1 MSHMSESSKSS
12 KSHKSKSRKSK
23 SRKTSSKSI
32 PSSMTMPTITIPS
45 MTMPTFTIPSMTMP
59 SKNQC
64 GLAAFRTVVALIFL
78 LVNFALAFIV
88 RFAVYHPLWAC
99 FISAMVIIFTVPGY
113 ENARY
118 DVIFVAKIA
127 VLLACTVVLFVT
139 FVLWKLV
146 NHFHP
151 LPPITF
157 SLKSV
162 LPYLCP
168 DSSPRPFP
176 PPPRSDDDQELGAAT
191 ERV

>member
-1 MSHMSESSKSS
+1 MSHMSESTKSSKSHKS

-23 SRKTSSKSI
+23 SRKTSSN
-32 PSSMTMPTITIPS
+32 MTMPTITIPS

-99 FISAMVIIFTVPGY
+99 FISY

-118 DVIFVAKIA
+118 DVIFVAKLA
-127 VLLACTVVLFVT
+127 ALLACIVVLFVA

-157 SLKSV
+157 SLMSL

-191 ERV
+191 ERA

>member
-1 MSHMSESSKSS
+1 MSHLNKST
-12 KSHKSKSRKSK
+12 KSSKSRKSK
-23 SRKTSSKSI
+23 SRKSKSHKT
-32 PSSMTMPTITIPS
+32 ST
-45 MTMPTFTIPSMTMP
+45 
-59 SKNQC
+59 
-64 GLAAFRTVVALIFL
+64 AFRTVVALIFL
-78 LVNFALAFIV
+78 LVNFALVFIV

-99 FISAMVIIFTVPGY
+99 FISAMVVIFTVPGY

-118 DVIFVAKIA
+118 DVIFVAKLA
-127 VLLACTVVLFVT
+127 ALLACIVVLFVA

-157 SLKSV
+157 SLMSL

-191 ERV
+191 ERA